1 MAAIVNVNGRVFDQK
16 DAVVSVFDH
25 GFLYGEGVYETLRTY
40 NGEPFL
46 FDRHMARLRT
56 SASMLA
62 LAVPLTDGEIE
73 RRFRETVQAAGLGRD
88 PAHEAYIRILV
99 TRGVGDLSYDPAGC
113 PDPTVVVIVKPH
125 VPPPA
130 EVFASGVRVSLVPI
144 VRNHPGSVSPLIKSN
159 NLLNNALAMQ
169 EALRHGSFEGVMRN
183 HKGELAECTQS
194 NLFIVKDGAALTPPI
209 DAGLLPGITRAYL
222 FEIGA
227 EIGISVRE
235 QVLKDADLFGA
246 DECFLTSTT
255 REVLSIVQVDQAPI
269 GSGVPGPVTGALLDG
284 FRQKAEALTRPA
296 ARSDAS

>member
-1 MAAIVNVNGRVFDQK
+1 
-16 DAVVSVFDH
+16 
-25 GFLYGEGVYETLRTY
+25 
-40 NGEPFL
+40 
-46 FDRHMARLRT
+46 
-56 SASMLA
+56 
-62 LAVPLTDGEIE
+62 
-73 RRFRETVQAAGLGRD
+73 
-88 PAHEAYIRILV
+88 
-99 TRGVGDLSYDPAGC
+99 
-113 PDPTVVVIVKPH
+113 
-125 VPPPA
+125 
-130 EVFASGVRVSLVPI
+130 
-144 VRNHPGSVSPLIKSN
+144 
-159 NLLNNALAMQ
+159 
-169 EALRHGSFEGVMRN
+169 MRN